1 MTARRRIRSFLALAL
16 AGAVV
21 VTGALPAGA
30 ATTGTAGTTGTA
42 AASGTAG
49 TIGWTVETADNDNGV
64 GRGNFTYEVAPGA
77 VISDTMVVVNTG
89 TEALPLSVYAADAF
103 TTSSGEIDVLVDGT
117 PSEGAGT
124 WVAIGTP
131 AVELQPGQ
139 QADVAF
145 TISVPADARPG
156 DHAAGIVTSL
166 VTTDASQS
174 LSVDRRLGTRV
185 NLRVAGELDPAA
197 AITDVSTAYT
207 PSWNPFAAGIL
218 TVSYALEN
226 PGNTRITG
234 VETLAVAGP
243 LGLFDADAAPVQLR
257 EIIPGSVVEVT
268 RELPVMSL
276 GWVGGTLTVTP
287 EGVGLGTGSVAPV
300 SVEVGTLALPWSLYA
315 LLVLTAAIVAAGLIV
330 MRVRRARVRDA
341 AAAAP

>member
-1 MTARRRIRSFLALAL
+1 MLLIPTPIRSLGRIIAALLVALVLSAGFTALA
-16 AGAVV
+16 
-21 VTGALPAGA
+21 
-30 ATTGTAGTTGTA
+30 A
-42 AASGTAG
+42 AAPARADDTDGISGAPST
-49 TIGWTVETADNDNGV
+49 ETEAD
-64 GRGNFTYEVAPGA
+64 GRSRFTYQAAPGQQLTDNYL
-77 VISDTMVVVNTG
+77 VRNTG
-89 TEALPLSVYAADAF
+89 TTPQTMKVFATDAYN
-103 TTSSGEIDVLVDGT
+103 TDDGSYGLLDT
-117 PSEGAGT
+117 DA
-124 WVAIGTP
+124 P
-131 AVELQPGQ
+131 AVDAGSWVSFADGAKSLEIPLDPGATQ
-139 QADVAF
+139 VVPFAVDV
-145 TISVPADARPG
+145 PGDAAPG

>member
-1 MTARRRIRSFLALAL
+1 MTARRRIRSLLALVL
-16 AGAVV
+16 AGALA
-21 VTGALPAGA
+21 VTGSL
-30 ATTGTAGTTGTA
+30 TA
-42 AASGTAG
+42 AAAEAGARAASGATG

-64 GRGNFTYEVAPGA
+64 GRGNFTYDVEPGA

-89 TEALPLSVYAADAF
+89 TQALPLAVYAADAF
-103 TTSSGEIDVLVDGT
+103 TTSSGDIDVLVDGT
-117 PSEGAGT
+117 PSVGAGT

-131 AVELQPGQ
+131 AVELLPGQ
-139 QADVAF
+139 QADIAF

-185 NLRVAGELDPAA
+185 NLRVAGELSPAA
-197 AITDVSTAYT
+197 AIADVSTAYT
-207 PSWNPFAAGIL
+207 PSWNPFAAGTL

-243 LGLFDADAAPVQLR
+243 LGLFGADTAPAQLR

-300 SVEVGTLALPWSLYA
+300 TVDVGTVALPWSLYA
-315 LLVLTAAIVAAGLIV
+315 LLVLAAAIVAGGLLV
-330 MRVRRARVRDA
+330 LRRARRARLTA
-341 AAAAP
+341 AGAAAP